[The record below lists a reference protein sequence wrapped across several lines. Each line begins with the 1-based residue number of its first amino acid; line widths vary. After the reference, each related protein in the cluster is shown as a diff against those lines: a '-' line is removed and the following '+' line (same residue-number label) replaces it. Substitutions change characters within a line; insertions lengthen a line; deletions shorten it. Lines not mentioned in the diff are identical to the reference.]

1 MTITHAEAEKRIH
14 KLREL
19 INDYRYHYHVLD
31 ESTMSEAA
39 ADSLKHELSELEQQ
53 YPDLITPDSPTQRVA
68 GKPLDKFEK
77 ITHQSRMISLA
88 DVFSED
94 EVRGWLASIE
104 KLIPGGKVNEFFTD
118 IKMDGLA
125 CALHYD
131 DGLLKLAVTRGDG
144 LVGENVTMNVRTIE
158 NVPLSIPEKSHV
170 EVRGEIVI
178 FKKDFEEL
186 NAQQKKSHS
195 KPFANPRNL
204 AAGSIRQLDPK
215 VAASR
220 KLKFMAYDLVEPNLE
235 TNSAAYAKLRELGFR
250 TSGEEK
256 VFQRLEN
263 TLSSNYST
271 DSEKSQEKTPISE
284 QNYPENPISHQNQ
297 PNNSISSQNQS
308 NLDQKHPNSPATSV
322 FGEIKQLET
331 SRQALPF
338 NTDGMV
344 IKVNDRRVYQKL
356 GIVGK
361 TPRGAVAFKFPAEE
375 STTRVRDIVI
385 SIGRTGAATPVAIL
399 DPVVVAGST
408 VRHASLHNADEI
420 DRLDVR
426 VGDTV
431 IIYKA
436 GDIIPQIKKVLTEL
450 RTGDEQKFD
459 YVEALHR
466 QYPELEFE
474 RPEGEVVYRVKGE
487 NADLVLKR
495 SLEYYASKPA
505 LNIDG
510 LGEKNVEALVDAG
523 LVKSIADLYR
533 LDEKQLTQLERFG
546 RLSARKLVEAIN
558 NSKRPQLNKF
568 ITALGIR
575 HVGAQTAVTLAD
587 GFGSLEKLA
596 EASEEELMDLPDVG
610 QVVAESI
617 LAYFADEDNLKL
629 LADLRA
635 LGVQPIHEDKT
646 SLPLFGKSYIVSG
659 TLDSMDREAAEDKLR
674 ELGATVTKSVTKS
687 TTALI
692 VGAKPGKAKTTK
704 AEKLEIPI
712 IDEAAFLELVQ
723 PK

>member
-39 ADSLKHELSELEQQ
+39 ADSLKHELSELEKQ

-131 DGLLKLAVTRGDG
+131 DGLLNLAVTRGDG

-158 NVPLSIPEKSHV
+158 NVPLSIPEKGHV

-178 FKKDFEEL
+178 FKKDFAEL

-256 VFQRLEN
+256 VFSCLEN
-263 TLSSNYST
+263 TLSSNCST
-271 DSEKSQEKTPISE
+271 DGAKSQEKT
-284 QNYPENPISHQNQ
+284 
-297 PNNSISSQNQS
+297 
-308 NLDQKHPNSPATSV
+308 V

-546 RLSARKLVEAIN
+546 RLSARKLVEAIH

-596 EASEEELMDLPDVG
+596 EASEEQLMDLPDVG

-712 IDEAAFLELVQ
+712 IDEVAFLELIGS
-723 PK
+723 KRED